1 MALIACPECS
11 RDVSESAI
19 SCPQCGHPIAKM
31 AAQAASSSATAA
43 GVASKSLFEVG
54 KAKFVLDEI
63 AALSSQKTR
72 NWVYLVI
79 GAPAI
84 IAAIFAWLNQGG
96 LVAVGVTVLSF
107 IVLAMIHVD
116 QGRLATTGKVSKF
129 EEDMAA
135 LTERYREQSNV
146 SNLIEYHGRNLFLDM
161 QFSINPARVAE
172 FKRVSTFD
180 HIWWY
185 VLAALVAGA
194 GYYLALSW
202 CYGLAGGLAV
212 LGFLSRKAALEVVGV
227 GGANLH
233 LYTKAGDAKAIANK
247 LSEAIEVDA

>member
-19 SCPQCGHPIAKM
+19 SCPQCGHPIAQT
-31 AAQAASSSATAA
+31 AAQGATSSAAPA
-43 GVASKSLFEVG
+43 NGASKALFEVG
-54 KAKFVLDEI
+54 KAKFVLEEI

-72 NWVYLVI
+72 SWVYLVI

-84 IAAIFAWLNQGG
+84 IAAIVAWMNQGG
-96 LVAVGVTVLSF
+96 MVAIGVTVLVF
-107 IVLAMIHVD
+107 IVLAKIHVD
-116 QGRLATTGKVSKF
+116 QGRLATTGKVSEF
-129 EEDMAA
+129 EEDMAQ
-135 LTERYREQSNV
+135 LTERYREQSKP
-146 SNLIEYHGRNLFLDM
+146 STLIEYRGRNLFLDM

-172 FKRVSTFD
+172 FKRVSNFD
-180 HIWWY
+180 HVAWY

-194 GYYLALSW
+194 GYYMALPW
-202 CYGLAGGLAV
+202 CYGVAVALAV

-233 LYTKAGDAKAIANK
+233 LYTKAGDVKAITNQ
-247 LSEAIEVDA
+247 LSQAIEISN